1 MEPNKF
7 EEHIRTQLEERE
19 LQPSAAAWSKLESQ
33 LGPEKSSNKTLWYA
47 IAASLVAILV
57 VGSFLMNQTST
68 PSNEIVSEDLQNTES
83 SDVVEPKLSEV
94 PTTETTIAVED
105 VTISEEKKQ
114 NTTLPE
120 TKRDIA
126 VTKTPT
132 AENSSEENNLQK
144 TTKNTE
150 VATVENT
157 ELKQESFIKK
167 ELEVDFIDAK
177 IDEVV
182 AKVKHMQGE
191 STAISAE
198 EIETLLVKAQRE
210 ISNQRLLDQATT
222 KIDPASLLE
231 DVETE
236 LERSFRDKVF
246 DALGEGFN
254 KIRTAVVER
263 NN

>member
-1 MEPNKF
+1 MK
-7 EEHIRTQLEERE
+7 
-19 LQPSAAAWSKLESQ
+19 
-33 LGPEKSSNKTLWYA
+33 
-47 IAASLVAILV
+47 
-57 VGSFLMNQTST
+57 
-68 PSNEIVSEDLQNTES
+68 
-83 SDVVEPKLSEV
+83 
-94 PTTETTIAVED
+94 
-105 VTISEEKKQ
+105 
-114 NTTLPE
+114 
-120 TKRDIA
+120 
-126 VTKTPT
+126 
-132 AENSSEENNLQK
+132 
-144 TTKNTE
+144 
-150 VATVENT
+150 
-157 ELKQESFIKK
+157 
-167 ELEVDFIDAK
+167 VDFIDAK

-182 AKVKHMQGE
+182 AKVKQMQGE

-210 ISNQRLLDQATT
+210 ILNQRLLNQATT